1 MQRFTSYADSD
12 LARHAAELERGG
24 LGAFTGVADR
34 GSNLHR
40 LPGARRVYCVRFQL
54 AAAFNGQNRQTVV
67 NNSYSQYLVRDHGH
81 LSWNSV
87 GETSNIILFA
97 MRVVLR
103 TVFEPVAQ
111 PVGETFSSAPRR
123 CDRREPGPVI

>member
-1 MQRFTSYADSD
+1 MQCFTSYADSD

-54 AAAFNGQNRQTVV
+54 AAAFNGQNRQAVV

-81 LSWNSV
+81 LSLELGWRDVQYYPLRDEGCS
-87 GETSNIILFA
+87 SH
-97 MRVVLR
+97 RV
-103 TVFEPVAQ
+103 
-111 PVGETFSSAPRR
+111 
-123 CDRREPGPVI
+123 